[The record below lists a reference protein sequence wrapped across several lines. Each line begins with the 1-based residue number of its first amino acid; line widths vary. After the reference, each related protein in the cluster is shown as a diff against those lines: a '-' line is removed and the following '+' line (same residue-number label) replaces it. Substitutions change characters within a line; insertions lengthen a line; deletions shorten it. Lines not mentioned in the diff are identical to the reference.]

1 MPQIDVNKQNVM
13 NAVRW
18 IIRNQETIIFDRQNE
33 LSFLSK
39 ADIEQIDY
47 CIRTLESL
55 IEAKAIYDNQKV
67 S

>member
-18 IIRNQETIIFDRQNE
+18 IIRNQETIIFERQHE

-39 ADIEQIDY
+39 EDIEQIDY

-55 IEAKAIYDNQKV
+55 KGAKKSMIYKK
-67 S
+67 

>member
-1 MPQIDVNKQNVM
+1 MPQIDVNKKNVM
-13 NAVRW
+13 NAVSW
-18 IIRNQETIIFDRQNE
+18 IICNQETIIFERQHE

-47 CIRTLESL
+47 CIRTLKSL
-55 IEAKAIYDNQKV
+55 IEAKAIYENQKV